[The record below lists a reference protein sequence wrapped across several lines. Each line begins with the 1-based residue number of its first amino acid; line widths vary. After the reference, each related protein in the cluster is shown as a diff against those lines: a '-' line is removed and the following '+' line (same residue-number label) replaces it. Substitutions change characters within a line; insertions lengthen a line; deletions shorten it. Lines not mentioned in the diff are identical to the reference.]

1 MNNKKLF
8 LNTEKMDCE
17 RKNKFLLF
25 RRMEKHGSMYKQN
38 EQEKKRL
45 QQQNL
50 TDIEYLIAIK
60 RLAAKWRV

>member
-1 MNNKKLF
+1 MFEVKNKMNNKKLF

-38 EQEKKRL
+38 EQEKKNILCEFRCKAVSID
-45 QQQNL
+45 N
-50 TDIEYLIAIK
+50 
-60 RLAAKWRV
+60 